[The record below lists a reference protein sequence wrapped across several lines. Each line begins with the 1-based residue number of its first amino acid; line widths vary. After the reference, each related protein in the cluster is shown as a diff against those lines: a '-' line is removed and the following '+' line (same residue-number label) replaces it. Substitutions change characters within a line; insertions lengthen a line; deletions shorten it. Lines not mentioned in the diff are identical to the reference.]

1 MSDLS
6 ERIAKLSP
14 EKRELLRR
22 LLADKEAKP
31 AASTPDATPASM
43 PKAVRDGEAVELP
56 SSFAQQRLWFLDR
69 LSPGGAFYSI
79 FDALPFEGE
88 LDVRALGESINE
100 IVRRHE
106 SLRTV
111 FKEVDGTAMQLVA
124 AHLDVP
130 LPLIDLSGAEPEER
144 EEETARLMSEES
156 ERPFDLAR
164 GPLLRT

>member
-22 LLADKEAKP
+22 LLADKETKP
-31 AASTPDATPASM
+31 ASIPDATPASM
-43 PKAVRDGEAVELP
+43 PKAARDGEAVELP

-79 FDALPFEGE
+79 FDALSFEGE

-106 SLRTV
+106 SL
-111 FKEVDGTAMQLVA
+111 
-124 AHLDVP
+124 
-130 LPLIDLSGAEPEER
+130 
-144 EEETARLMSEES
+144 
-156 ERPFDLAR
+156 
-164 GPLLRT
+164 